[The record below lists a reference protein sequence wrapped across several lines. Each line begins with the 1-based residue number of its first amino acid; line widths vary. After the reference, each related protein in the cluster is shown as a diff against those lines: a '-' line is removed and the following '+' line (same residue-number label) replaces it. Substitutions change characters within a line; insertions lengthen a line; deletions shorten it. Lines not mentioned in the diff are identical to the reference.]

1 MEKVIFFSTRCP
13 KCAALEMLL
22 KRHNIEYVENNDVQ
36 EMLSL
41 GLTSAP
47 ALKVGDAVLNFAEA
61 MRWAKEQ

>member
-1 MEKVIFFSTRCP
+1 MEKVIFFSTHCP

-47 ALKVGDAVLNFAEA
+47 ALKVGDQVLDFIQATKWV
-61 MRWAKEQ
+61 REQ